1 MSMKGKPN
9 TAHFKLPKDPTIFLE
24 GGEADKAEK
33 MAVPS
38 AMTPE
43 PAASPSVVE
52 EAPSNRRGRVHG
64 RVQKIFNFPE
74 YLADRLR
81 DEARLRS
88 HEKGSR
94 VTEKDIV
101 VEALEALLKDR

>member
-64 RVQKIFNFPE
+64 RV
-74 YLADRLR
+74 
-81 DEARLRS
+81 